1 MSTMS
6 TSLKRLATTVV
17 CLILLSAA
25 TAKADTVQI
34 VGNTNGSLAT
44 ATVTCSFNA
53 QTNTFTFSIVN
64 TSPFDARITG
74 IGFDLPLGGNA
85 SASGLNGFTGNVVFQ
100 PAGVGFEF
108 SDANLGNISQ
118 FNNAVLDFG
127 FITGTSFA
135 GGNPNDG
142 LPPGIAAATFSISGS
157 QFAGLTE
164 AQIINSIY
172 VRFQRVGAD
181 GQLSDVGS
189 PGTPIPEP
197 PSMLLL
203 STGLI
208 GVVGAARRK
217 LKTRT

>member
-1 MSTMS
+1 MSA
-6 TSLKRLATTVV
+6 SLKRLALTII
-17 CLILLSAA
+17 CLILLNAA

-74 IGFDLPLGGNA
+74 IGFDLPTGGNA
-85 SASGLNGFTGNVVFQ
+85 GLNGFTGNVVFQ

-108 SDANLGNISQ
+108 SDANLGNVSQ

-127 FITGTSFA
+127 FITGTNFA

-142 LPPGIAAATFSISGS
+142 LPPGIDAGDAATFIISGS
-157 QFAGLTE
+157 HFAGLTE
-164 AQIINSIY
+164 DQIYNSIY
-172 VRFQRVGAD
+172 VRFQRVGAN
-181 GQLSDVGS
+181 GQLSDVGT
-189 PGTPIPEP
+189 PGTPVPEP
-197 PSMLLL
+197 ASVLLL
-203 STGLI
+203 GTGLV

-217 LKTRT
+217 LKTRK